1 MIKKNYPF
9 VSVRRKDK
17 NNIYLNKR
25 IINFEFV
32 AHLNVCKTCF
42 QVLIHIR
49 QNSQKAGT
57 MGCIEK
63 KAYQFNITIIPIILT
78 YRCQ

>member
-1 MIKKNYPF
+1 MIKNYYPF
-9 VSVRRKDK
+9 VTVRRKDK

-32 AHLNVCKTCF
+32 AYLNVCKACL
-42 QVLIHIR
+42 QVLIHIS

-78 YRCQ
+78 YHRQ

>member
-1 MIKKNYPF
+1 MIKKKSF

-32 AHLNVCKTCF
+32 AYLNVCKACF
-42 QVLIHIR
+42 QALIHIS

-63 KAYQFNITIIPIILT
+63 KPYQFHITIIPIILT